1 MKYSLRAMRTAVVL
15 FASTILLAG
24 CGALEPL
31 KNAVIPDFSDEQLG
45 NPMAGFVPS
54 GGGVPVQTQASPGLA
69 FSATQPVGN
78 TASVSQSPQPLAAT
92 GLFEQAATS
101 GVSSADAALL
111 DAALDVSPSQMGNSG
126 ASVGLVADSLNG
138 FVAPEAMS
146 VASLGAI
153 PRIPAPLPTGSMAR
167 APIVSSLDTANAGF
181 EVLSAADAQIL
192 IAGREVIKYT
202 NRERADMQTPYF
214 AGRANA
220 ISGLAPTPGFT
231 AVGTS
236 PAVAV
241 NVPDAGPNSTGTGFE
256 LETIPRATLR
266 TNQAAIPI
274 YGGSQPLAQRP
285 TSGVFRSGYAQF
297 RSGDVQFTL
306 TYPTQVAISQL
317 YAPTTGGVTMTM
329 QNLGSVPISF
339 QPENLLN
346 RFPPFEVFRWTG
358 SVWASLTMD
367 VAYNLDRQG
376 IAAPVTLQPGQS
388 TTRREDFAKLAL
400 LPLKADLPPTSGL
413 AIRLRVLGQG
423 GAFGNVDSGYLP
435 IRVTDSGAF
444 PTATNLTASA
454 DPGFVVLDGSV
465 SIPGTIVTR

>member
-15 FASTILLAG
+15 FASSILLAG

-31 KNAVIPDFSDEQLG
+31 KSAVIPDFSDEQLG

-54 GGGVPVQTQASPGLA
+54 GGGVPVQTQTSPGLA

-78 TASVSQSPQPLAAT
+78 TASVSPSPQPLAAT
-92 GLFEQAATS
+92 GLLEQAATL
-101 GVSSADAALL
+101 GVSSANAALL

-126 ASVGLVADSLNG
+126 ASIGLVADSLNG

-146 VASLGAI
+146 VVSAGAI
-153 PRIPAPLPTGSMAR
+153 PRISGPLPSGSMVNA
-167 APIVSSLDTANAGF
+167 ANASF

-202 NRERADMQTPYF
+202 NRERADMQPPYF

-241 NVPDAGPNSTGTGFE
+241 NVPDTGPNSTGTGFE

-306 TYPTQVAISQL
+306 TYPTQIAISQL